1 MGQLRH
7 LAYLVQELMG
17 DVKIALLIHKRIVEL
32 DNSLNALNCYAKALA
47 EAGIV
52 LAEGALP
59 KAFNENF
66 LLYLAMTRAE
76 QHLTISYAG
85 SNDEGEGLESS
96 LVIKRL
102 QSLGFCTS
110 PIEVPFTI
118 QDGTEDDPR
127 AQGHEQCAQGEIS
140 QQYVQARL

>member
-1 MGQLRH
+1 
-7 LAYLVQELMG
+7 MG
-17 DVKIALLIHKRIVEL
+17 DEGLIKDRER
-32 DNSLNALNCYAKALA
+32 AALA
-47 EAGIV
+47 ESGHRPCGRG
-52 LAEGALP
+52 LAKGVSM
-59 KAFNENF
+59 ENF

-76 QHLTISYAG
+76 EYLTISYAG

-118 QDGTEDDPR
+118 QDATEDEYLWRPYQSLSLLSER
-127 AQGHEQCAQGEIS
+127 WGCF
-140 QQYVQARL
+140 V

>member
-1 MGQLRH
+1 
-7 LAYLVQELMG
+7 
-17 DVKIALLIHKRIVEL
+17 
-32 DNSLNALNCYAKALA
+32 
-47 EAGIV
+47 
-52 LAEGALP
+52 
-59 KAFNENF
+59 
-66 LLYLAMTRAE
+66 MTRAE

-118 QDGTEDDPR
+118 QDGTEDEYLWRPYQSLSLLSERWGALFSGVPVSPLWWGLYNWLAMMGPTDH
-127 AQGHEQCAQGEIS
+127 A
-140 QQYVQARL
+140 

>member
-1 MGQLRH
+1 
-7 LAYLVQELMG
+7 MG
-17 DVKIALLIHKRIVEL
+17 DEGLIKDRERE
-32 DNSLNALNCYAKALA
+32 ALA

-110 PIEVPFTI
+110 PIEGSFHHSRRYIIIVANT
-118 QDGTEDDPR
+118 T
-127 AQGHEQCAQGEIS
+127 AH
-140 QQYVQARL
+140 VL